1 VKKNLFIFFLIAFT
15 FKVSASSILIPMGD
29 GEQKNHL
36 KAYGIAFWILQN
48 DIEVEWLLNYRGGSF
63 LIKHYKT
70 IEEECIIRGVTYEVI
85 ADVQAQKIKS
95 EIADPEVNQEIVKL
109 EKAPKIA
116 VYTPGGKQPWD
127 DAVTMVLAYAEIPY
141 DKVYDREVIAGEM
154 IKYDWLHLHHE
165 DFTGQYGKFYRNYKN
180 AEWYRRQQEETEE
193 MAAELGFDKVS
204 QLKLGVANKIK
215 EFTAGGGFLFTMCS
229 GTDSYDIALA
239 AQGLDICDYMY
250 DGDPA
255 DPTAQSKLDFN
266 NTFAFKD
273 FVLKSNPLE
282 YEFSSIDATISH
294 TSPESQDKFSLFE
307 FSAKWDVVPTMLC
320 QSHTSIVKGFMGQ
333 TTDFY
338 TRYIKSD
345 VLIMGENKALGTA
358 RYIHGEYGKGQWTF
372 YGGHDP
378 EDFRHYV
385 NDPPT
390 DLNLFP
396 NSAGYRL
403 ILNNIL
409 FPAAKKKKQK
419 T

>member
-1 VKKNLFIFFLIAFT
+1 
-15 FKVSASSILIPMGD
+15 MGD

-180 AEWYRRQQEETEE
+180 AEWYRRQQEETEG

-333 TTDFY
+333 TTDF
-338 TRYIKSD
+338 IQ
-345 VLIMGENKALGTA
+345 GT
-358 RYIHGEYGKGQWTF
+358 
-372 YGGHDP
+372 
-378 EDFRHYV
+378 
-385 NDPPT
+385 
-390 DLNLFP
+390 LNP
-396 NSAGYRL
+396 MY
-403 ILNNIL
+403 
-409 FPAAKKKKQK
+409 
-419 T
+419 